1 MTRTHDQAPGIRRI
15 IDRGPAGDGLADVL
29 SPELVLVDPVAAAA
43 ARAALPERP
52 WDLALDAARRR
63 PDVPV
68 EQVSVL
74 VEPSVAGEAAV
85 PSRTVR
91 GPDRRRQRPVGV
103 GAVRRLAWMSAWAAM
118 VTGLALVAEVHAPNA
133 PALGAPEQPAVPAPR
148 SEPMPVRGAGY
159 TIGPRSGF
167 RVGAQGKVIGAFTLP
182 VPCVAGVELPR
193 LPVGPNSSFSFDGT
207 IRWHGGRTVR
217 VWMHGRFT
225 SQTEAAGA
233 VTVRG
238 AGCPRHPV
246 TFVAR
251 IGQ

>member
-15 IDRGPAGDGLADVL
+15 IDRGPAGDGLGEVL
-29 SPELVLVDPVAAAA
+29 SPELALVDPVAAAA

-52 WDLALDAARRR
+52 WDLALDVARRR
-63 PDVPV
+63 PDAPV
-68 EQVSVL
+68 EHGPVV
-74 VEPSVAGEAAV
+74 VEPRVTADAA

-91 GPDRRRQRPVGV
+91 GADRRRQRPAGV
-103 GAVRRLAWMSAWAAM
+103 GAVRRLAWMSAWAVM

-133 PALGAPEQPAVPAPR
+133 PALGAPEQPAIPAPR
-148 SEPMPVRGAGY
+148 PEPLPVPRAGY

-167 RVGAQGKVIGAFTLP
+167 RVGAQGTAIGAFTLP
-182 VPCVAGVELPR
+182 VPCVAGIELPR
-193 LPVGPNSSFSFDGT
+193 LLVGPNSSFSFDGT
-207 IRWHGGRTVR
+207 IRWHGGRSVR

-225 SQTEAAGA
+225 SQTAAAGA